1 MKSIAWFVPGNSDS
15 IGVIEKH
22 MIKNNTWNSKTLI
35 PDSFFNNQSIVI
47 GWFVLGSST
56 TSPSRR
62 YSGCLLKGAWVLA
75 ARVIIGTL
83 VAGYKRLYICLPYYL
98 KLCIVTKLH
107 DHVSHCKYDIYEL
120 LFDEVGSLRFWT
132 SEMLSSPAVPFCT
145 FFLLGFPY

>member
-62 YSGCLLKGAWVLA
+62 YSGVFTEGGMGFSSQGYHRYLSCWV
-75 ARVIIGTL
+75 
-83 VAGYKRLYICLPYYL
+83 
-98 KLCIVTKLH
+98 
-107 DHVSHCKYDIYEL
+107 
-120 LFDEVGSLRFWT
+120 
-132 SEMLSSPAVPFCT
+132 
-145 FFLLGFPY
+145 